1 MGRVSSRCVSSR
13 VTRTSWAV
21 LQTSPCTIR
30 TSSQWT
36 WRVSTTPRRLRA
48 SSRST
53 PCASRNGPPAW
64 RPQAR
69 LERRPFW
76 CGASHLTHK
85 MPHALSPSRNH
96 LFCKNVRNGNSKL
109 HVGGAQ
115 QHLLVALCANRVFDV
130 LVRICSNIQPP
141 SLKLF
146 LVN

>member
-1 MGRVSSRCVSSR
+1 MG
-13 VTRTSWAV
+13 
-21 LQTSPCTIR
+21 
-30 TSSQWT
+30 
-36 WRVSTTPRRLRA
+36 LRA

-53 PCASRNGPPAW
+53 PCACAKWPACVAPPSAT
-64 RPQAR
+64 RAV
-69 LERRPFW
+69 PFW

-130 LVRICSNIQPP
+130 LVRICSNSTPQ
-141 SLKLF
+141 LKTLPRK
-146 LVN
+146 LR